1 MGAPR
6 GARGKARG
14 RGRAGF
20 VVLAK
25 LTARA
30 LSPRV
35 SRCYPYA
42 AVADSVSKCEVLI
55 AGAGPAGLATAL
67 YLMRARPELQGRVV
81 ALEKSA
87 HPRFKTCAGG
97 LIPKTM
103 LALEEL
109 GLALE
114 VPACTVM
121 RGAART
127 PVGTVELDRG
137 EPLCTIIRRDQFD
150 ARLARAARTAGLEI
164 AEHTRVTGVSQN
176 AERVRVETDRGV
188 FEARVLVGADGS
200 GSRVRAAIFGAGK
213 ESIGRALMADIP
225 ADSAHAVEFTE
236 ERYRFDFRCVSAGIP
251 GYAWSF
257 PCLIDDAPHLNVGIY
272 DQHPRASGAAG
283 GEQAQMLTELRAAF
297 PELPLAA
304 LENRTQAFRAFPIR
318 WFDPRD
324 RYVNGRVILAGD
336 AAGVDPLMG
345 EGISCAFEHGKLA
358 ALAIERFV
366 GGDARALAAYD
377 RALHRGAVG
386 RKLGKLAFAARHFY
400 GPHHRMYFRMARM
413 SRRARDIGVDWYN
426 GAHHVDEL
434 PTRALVARLIREIL
448 FGAAVR

>member
-1 MGAPR
+1 
-6 GARGKARG
+6 
-14 RGRAGF
+14 
-20 VVLAK
+20 
-25 LTARA
+25 
-30 LSPRV
+30 
-35 SRCYPYA
+35 
-42 AVADSVSKCEVLI
+42 
-55 AGAGPAGLATAL
+55 
-67 YLMRARPELQGRVV
+67 MRARPELAGRVI

-114 VPACTVM
+114 VPACIVM
-121 RGAART
+121 RGEART
-127 PVGTVELDRG
+127 PAGAVTLDRG
-137 EPLCTIIRRDQFD
+137 EPLCTIIRRDEFD
-150 ARLARAARTAGLEI
+150 ARLARAALAAGLEI
-164 AEHTRVTGVSQN
+164 AEHTRVLGVTQT
-176 AERVRVETDRGV
+176 AERVRVETDRGI
-188 FEARVLVGADGS
+188 FEARVLIGADGS
-200 GSRVRAAIFGAGK
+200 GSRVRASVFGSAK
-213 ESIGRALMADIP
+213 DSIGRALMADIP
-225 ADSAHAVEFTE
+225 ADPSRAVEFAQAC
-236 ERYRFDFRCVSAGIP
+236 YRFDFRCVSAGIP

-318 WFDPRD
+318 WFDARD
-324 RYVNGRVILAGD
+324 RYVSGRVILAGD

-358 ALAIERFV
+358 AIAIAKMLD
-366 GGDARALAAYD
+366 GDAKALAAYD
-377 RALHRGAVG
+377 RALHREAAG

-400 GPHHRMYFRMARM
+400 GPRHRMYFRMARL
-413 SRRARDIGVDWYN
+413 SRRARDLGVDWYN
-426 GAHHVDEL
+426 GAHHTDER
-434 PTRALVARLIREIL
+434 PTRALIARWLREIL
-448 FGAAVR
+448 FGAANR

>member
-1 MGAPR
+1 MA
-6 GARGKARG
+6 ASV
-14 RGRAGF
+14 F
-20 VVLAK
+20 
-25 LTARA
+25 
-30 LSPRV
+30 
-35 SRCYPYA
+35 RC
-42 AVADSVSKCEVLI
+42 DVLI

-67 YLMRARPELQGRVV
+67 YLMRARPELAGRVI

-97 LIPKTM
+97 LIPKTI

-109 GLALE
+109 GLPLM

-121 RGAART
+121 RGEART
-127 PVGTVELDRG
+127 PVGPVILDRG
-137 EPLCTIIRRDQFD
+137 EPLCTIVRRDEFD
-150 ARLARAARTAGLEI
+150 ARLAHAALAAGLEL
-164 AEHTRVTGVSQN
+164 AEHTRALAVTQN
-176 AERVRVETDRGV
+176 AERVRVETDRGA
-188 FEARVLVGADGS
+188 FEAKVLVGADGS
-200 GSRVRAAIFGAGK
+200 GSRVRAAMFGAGK

-225 ADSAHAVEFTE
+225 ADPGRAVEFTE
-236 ERYRFDFRCVSAGIP
+236 QRYRFDFRCVSAGIP

-257 PCLIDDAPHLNVGIY
+257 PCLIDGNPHLNVGIY

-318 WFDPRD
+318 WFDRRD

-358 ALAIERFV
+358 AHAIARMLA
-366 GGDARALAAYD
+366 GDSRALAAYD
-377 RALHRGAVG
+377 RALHRAPVG
-386 RKLGKLAFAARHFY
+386 RKLSTLAFAARHFY
-400 GPHHRMYFRMARM
+400 GPRHRMYFRMARM
-413 SRRARDIGVDWYN
+413 SGRARDIGVDWYN
-426 GAHHVDEL
+426 GAHHTDER
-434 PTRALVARLIREIL
+434 PTRTLVTRWLREIL
-448 FGAAVR
+448 FGASVS